1 MPPNLLERARSAVT
15 VEEECDAVR
24 DFVCQRVDD
33 AARAMP
39 LIDIIVA
46 VRAGRLPRAVLLG
59 VVAALVP
66 RRDDIATV
74 NLQIWPDFNG
84 SGLDQTDAELC
95 DWIDTGPSVDEPIR
109 GHGSAASPAIALL
122 IAIREASNAD

>member
-66 RRDDIATV
+66 EGMAWGVNGPFTHADGATHWEAYCRA
-74 NLQIWPDFNG
+74 LDWL
-84 SGLDQTDAELC
+84 SGPT
-95 DWIDTGPSVDEPIR
+95 
-109 GHGSAASPAIALL
+109 PALALL